1 MRQSRVVRTDRL
13 TFDNGRGE
21 SLAARLDRPLR
32 DKPLGYAVFA
42 HCFTCSKN
50 IGAAVQISR
59 ALVTQGWAV
68 LRFDFTGL
76 GDSEGEFADTHFTSN
91 VGDLV
96 SAARWLEQH
105 HSAPR
110 LLVGHSLGGAA
121 VLCAASQLDSVLAV
135 ATVGAPGHPEHVLNM
150 MTSQIDAIE
159 RDGAAEVSLGGRRF
173 RIKRD
178 FVQDIQ
184 EQPMQRTIASLRR
197 ALLVMH
203 APEDEIVG
211 INNASQIFGA
221 AKHPKSF
228 VSLDD
233 ADHLLTRRRDAQY
246 VATVIVAWAQRYLPD
261 PAIDATPE
269 LDGEDAIAWG
279 PIRGFRTELQVGPHH
294 AVADEPKSVGGTAT
308 GPSPYGHL
316 LTALGACTAMTLRM
330 YADRKR
336 WPLEQAVVQLT
347 HAKVH
352 ARDCEECDQSATGKI
367 DRIER
372 TVELHGQALSAEQ
385 RQRLHEIADKCPVH
399 RTLTTGAVV
408 VDRSRDAD
416 ATPT

>member
-1 MRQSRVVRTDRL
+1 VRTDRL
-13 TFDNGRGE
+13 TFDNDRGE

-32 DKPLGYAVFA
+32 DTPLGYALFA

-50 IGAAVQISR
+50 IGAAVQMSR
-59 ALVTQGWAV
+59 ALVAQGWAV

-76 GDSEGEFADTHFTSN
+76 GDSEGDFGDTHFSSN
-91 VGDLV
+91 VSDLV

-105 HSAPR
+105 HAAPR

-121 VLCAASQLDSVLAV
+121 VLCAASQLESVVAV

-150 MTSQIDAIE
+150 MTTQIEAIE
-159 RDGAAEVSLGGRRF
+159 RDGTAEVVLGGRRF
-173 RIKRD
+173 QIKQE
-178 FVQDIQ
+178 FVRDIQ
-184 EQPMQRTIASLRR
+184 EQPMQRTVASLRR

-203 APEDEIVG
+203 APKDEVVG
-211 INNASQIFGA
+211 IDNASQIFGA

-233 ADHLLTRRRDAQY
+233 ADHLLSRSQDAQY
-246 VATVIVAWAQRYLPD
+246 VASVIVAWAQRYLPE
-261 PAIDATPE
+261 PALDSP
-269 LDGEDAIAWG
+269 DGESVTAWG
-279 PIRGFRTELQVGPHH
+279 PVRGFRTELQVGPHH
-294 AVADEPKSVGGTAT
+294 TVADEPKEVGGTEA

-316 LTALGACTAMTLRM
+316 LSALGACTAMTLRM

-336 WPLEQAVVQLT
+336 WPLEQAVVKLH

-352 ARDCEECDQSATGKI
+352 ARDCEECDRSAAGKI

-372 TVELHGQALSAEQ
+372 TVELVGEALTTEQ
-385 RQRLHEIADKCPVH
+385 RERLHEIADKCPVH
-399 RTLTTGAVV
+399 RTLTSGAVV
-408 VDRSRDAD
+408 VGRSGDSD
-416 ATPT
+416 ATLP